1 MNVILQKSKAPD
13 FAEKKKKKTVWKDAS
28 RAVKA
33 TSDHLKVPPEVNE
46 WIKQIAFN
54 EYNPEK

>member
-1 MNVILQKSKAPD
+1 MSFYKRVKLLILQK
-13 FAEKKKKKTVWKDAS
+13 KKKKKTVWKDAS

-33 TSDHLKVPPEVNE
+33 TSDHLKVPPKVNE